1 MIKKTSVI
9 LSQFK
14 TVWEGIS
21 TSYWFIPVCMML
33 FSLGLCTLCLSTV
46 NSISIAEWARLIFP
60 SVSQAS
66 AQQILSTIAG
76 AIITATSIA
85 FSMTL
90 VALTMASSQ
99 FGPRLLRTFMLDK
112 GTQVVLGL
120 LVSTFLFCLIA
131 LHHLGSDSP
140 LPKSLDLLSGI
151 SVILA
156 IIDVFSIIYFIH
168 HIARFIQADE
178 IIHRCYLDCLNDIAV
193 LLPYKRTEAHR
204 TVPEELLDKSGA
216 QTKLFARQAGY
227 VQTINYTGLTS
238 SKTLSGL
245 SGVTVLVRSGDHIF
259 PGAHIMTIH
268 GDHEYGDDELSEFHQ
283 NIILGSRRTP
293 LQDPEFAIGQLVEL
307 ALRALSPGIND
318 PVTAV
323 TCLDKLAACCIAME
337 ERPFPA
343 AHILNTDTQL
353 WLSRRIFSLQS
364 VVDTTFD
371 QIRQAGRTHVAIALK
386 ILDCLKKMEAH
397 FAVHHHKLL
406 YQQAQATYELV
417 AEESVSER
425 DIQSLKQAYS
435 HFQSV

>member
-1 MIKKTSVI
+1 MIKKTSVL

-21 TSYWFIPVCMML
+21 TSYWFIPVCMMV
-33 FSLGLCTLCLSTV
+33 FSLGLCALCLNII
-46 NSISIAEWARLIFP
+46 NSISIPDWARLIFP
-60 SVSQAS
+60 SVSQNS
-66 AQQILSTIAG
+66 AQQILSTIAS

-120 LVSTFLFCLIA
+120 LVSTFLFCLIS
-131 LHHLGSDSP
+131 LHHMGSDSP
-140 LPKSLDLLSGI
+140 SPKGLDLLSGI

-178 IIHRCYLDCLNDIAV
+178 IIHRCYQDCLSSIAV
-193 LLPYKRTEAHR
+193 LLPHNSLKEHKAL
-204 TVPEELLDKSGA
+204 PEELLDKSGA
-216 QTKLFARQAGY
+216 QTKLFSRQAGY

-238 SKTLSGL
+238 SKSLAGL
-245 SGVTVLVRSGDHIF
+245 KGADILVRSGDHVF
-259 PGAHIMTIH
+259 PGAHIMTIY
-268 GDHEYGDDELSEFHQ
+268 GNHEYTDEELEGFHQ

-293 LQDPEFAIGQLVEL
+293 VQDPEFAIGQLVEL

-343 AHILNTDTQL
+343 AHILNADTQL
-353 WLSRRIFSLQS
+353 WLSRRTFTLQS
-364 VVDTTFD
+364 AVDTTFD

-397 FAVHHHKLL
+397 FAAHHHKLL
-406 YQQAQATYELV
+406 YQQARATYELI
-417 AEESVSER
+417 AQDCVSEH
-425 DIQSLKQAYS
+425 DKQSLQQAYS
-435 HFQSV
+435 HFQSM